1 MLRSLFDTQLRLN
14 ARPDT
19 PGDRVEHTGTVVRHL
34 GSWNAVLWSQL
45 SEDEADAEIAAQIA
59 YFGEREFE
67 WKLYDRDQPADL
79 PERLRAAGFTA
90 GEPETLMVADT
101 ARLACDAT
109 PPDGITLREV
119 RDEADVDLMVEVGA
133 RAFGSTPT
141 AQRERLLAELG
152 SGVMVLA
159 MAGTEPVCAA
169 RLSLHPGTDFAG
181 LWGGG
186 TVPGWRGRGL
196 YRTLVA
202 HRARIAAA
210 RGYRY
215 VHVEAL
221 PTSAP
226 ILARLGFRALA
237 TTIPFTHAAT

>member
-1 MLRSLFDTQLRLN
+1 MLRSLFDTQLRHN

-34 GSWNAVLWSQL
+34 GSWNGVLWSHL
-45 SEDEADAEIAAQIA
+45 GDADADAEIAAQIA
-59 YFGEREFE
+59 YFGRREFE

-101 ARLACDAT
+101 ADLTCDA
-109 PPDGITLREV
+109 ITVHEV
-119 RDEADVDLMVEVGA
+119 HDEAGIDLMLDVGA
-133 RAFGSTPT
+133 RAFGSTP
-141 AQRERLLAELG
+141 ADLRERLLAELG
-152 SGVMVLA
+152 SGVLLLA
-159 MAGTEPVCAA
+159 MAGQEPVSAA

-202 HRARIAAA
+202 YRARIAAA

-215 VHVEAL
+215 VHVDAL

-237 TTIPFTHAAT
+237 TTTSFTYTAP